1 MIEINVCPSTLQE
14 GFESFSPAARKLLFD
29 GRDVSH
35 ILDFDSPNN
44 DDADN
49 EAYLKNV
56 GRISL
61 SGVQPKASLVVN
73 DHHHLVKPDDG
84 ERGTYILKP
93 APSSYA
99 LLDRKYCPANEHL
112 TMQLA
117 SQVYHIETAA
127 NTICFFRDGEAAYL
141 CRRFDIG
148 PKGQKYSQEDFASLA
163 GLTKANGGSDYKYCN
178 LSYEECA
185 DIIRKY
191 VKAAPVDILKFFR
204 IVVFNYLT
212 LNDDAHLKNFSLI
225 NRGDGEYH
233 LAPAYDLINTSLH
246 LSTSRIFA
254 LDKGLFKE
262 GMKLTD
268 TKGVDRKDFEVFGQR
283 IGLSDRL
290 IKRELNFFATE
301 HALAK
306 ELIDRS
312 FLSESLK
319 RNYWLSYNYR
329 RTMLVLGK
337 ELGVK

>member
-1 MIEINVCPSTLQE
+1 MIEFSVCPSTLQE
-14 GFESFSPAARKLLFD
+14 GFTTYSPIARKQLFD
-29 GRDVSH
+29 GKEVSP
-35 ILDFDSPNN
+35 ILEFDSPNN
-44 DDADN
+44 DSADK
-49 EAYLKNV
+49 EAFLKNV

-61 SGVQPKASLVVN
+61 SGVQPKASLILN
-73 DHHHLVKPDDG
+73 SKGRLEKPTEN

-99 LLDRKYCPANEHL
+99 LLDRKFCPANEHV

-117 SQVYHIETAA
+117 SQIYHIETAA
-127 NTICFFRDGEAAYL
+127 NAICFFRDGEAAYL
-141 CRRFDIG
+141 CRRFDVG
-148 PKGQKYSQEDFASLA
+148 PEGQKYSQEDFASLA
-163 GLTKANGGSDYKYCN
+163 GLTNANGGSDFKYNN

-191 VKAAPVDILKFFR
+191 VKAAPVEILKFFR
-204 IVVFNYLT
+204 IIVFNYLT

-246 LSTSRIFA
+246 LNMPRIFA

-262 GMKLTD
+262 GMQLSD
-268 TKGVDRKDFEVFGQR
+268 TKTVGRKDFEEFGRR
-283 IGLSDRL
+283 IGLSERL

-301 HALAK
+301 YPLAK

-319 RNYWLSYNYR
+319 RSYWLSYNYR
-329 RTMLVLGK
+329 RITLTFS
-337 ELGVK
+337 

>member
-1 MIEINVCPSTLQE
+1 MIELNVCPSTLQE
-14 GFESFSPAARKLLFD
+14 GYSTYSPMALKQLFD
-29 GRDVSH
+29 GQPVSH

-44 DDADN
+44 ETADN

-61 SGVQPKASLVVN
+61 SGVQPKASLIV
-73 DHHHLVKPDDG
+73 DSSSQLVKPAED

-99 LLDRKYCPANEHL
+99 LFERKYCPANEHL

-127 NTICFFRDGEAAYL
+127 NGLCFFRDGEAAYI
-141 CRRFDIG
+141 CRRFDVG
-148 PKGQKYSQEDFASLA
+148 PDGQKYQQEDFASLA
-163 GLTKANGGSDYKYCN
+163 GLTNVNGGSDYKYCN

-191 VKAAPVDILKFFR
+191 VNAVPVEILKFFR

-246 LSTSRIFA
+246 LGMPHIFA

-262 GMKLTD
+262 GMQMSD
-268 TKGVDRKDFEVFGQR
+268 TKTVSREDFEEFGRR
-283 IGLSDRL
+283 IGLAPRL
-290 IKRELNFFATE
+290 IKRELDTFATDTP
-301 HALAK
+301 LAK
-306 ELIDRS
+306 ELIERS
-312 FLSESLK
+312 FLSDALK
-319 RNYWLSYNYR
+319 RSYWLSYKYR
-329 RTMLVLGK
+329 RNTLSTVNN
-337 ELGVK
+337 V